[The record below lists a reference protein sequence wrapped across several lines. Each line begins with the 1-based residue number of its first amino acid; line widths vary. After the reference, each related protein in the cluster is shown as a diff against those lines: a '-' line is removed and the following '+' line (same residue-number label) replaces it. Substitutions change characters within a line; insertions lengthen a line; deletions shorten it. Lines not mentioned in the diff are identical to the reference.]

1 MIIRFFR
8 NIGLLVRGDI
18 KLKNIF
24 HLFHIVIVNNG
35 KVIIGKKVKLFRGSI
50 LKVSDGLLQIDDNV
64 QIGYSVRFS
73 VKDTHI
79 KNNVRINQNSIIS
92 GNIII
97 EDNVI
102 ISPFVSFISDKH
114 SFNDRNYSVD
124 MNDFYFGMKT
134 GKIFVDRNT
143 YIGAYSFILGN
154 THIGINC
161 IVDANCYLKECVV
174 GDYKIISSEKNFKLK
189 DRL

>member
-8 NIGLLVRGDI
+8 NIGLLLRGVI
-18 KLKNIF
+18 KFNNIF
-24 HLFHIVIVNNG
+24 HLFHRVIVNNG
-35 KVIIGKKVKLFRGSI
+35 KVIIGKKVRLFRGSI

-79 KNNVRINQNSIIS
+79 KSNVRINQNSIVS
-92 GNIII
+92 GNITI
-97 EDNVI
+97 EANVI

-114 SFNDRNYSVD
+114 SFNGRDYSVD
-124 MNDFYFGMKT
+124 MNDFFFGMKT

-143 YIGAYSFILGN
+143 YVGAYSFILGN
-154 THIGINC
+154 THIGSNC
-161 IVDANCYLKECVV
+161 IVDANCYLKDCIV
-174 GDYKIISSEKNFKLK
+174 GDYKIVSSVKNLILK